1 MAQTAL
7 PKDAKTSDKIR
18 YVLQSL
24 DMLLQTKNQRYG
36 DSMQKPV
43 NVFIKDADNLTND
56 IALRKRLD
64 EKLARIANAE
74 ELRKNDTADL
84 IGYLVLLCIEKDW
97 LNFDDLI
104 D

>member
-1 MAQTAL
+1 MEQAAS
-7 PKDAKTSDKIR
+7 PKDANTSDKISL
-18 YVLQSL
+18 VLQEL
-24 DMLLQTKNQRYG
+24 DKLLQAKNQRYG

-43 NVFIKDADNLTND
+43 KVFVKDADNLTND

-64 EKLARIANAE
+64 EKLARIANAD
-74 ELRKNDTADL
+74 ELRKNDVADI
-84 IGYLVLLCIEKDW
+84 IGYLVLLCIDRGW

>member
-1 MAQTAL
+1 MDVHIEITTA
-7 PKDAKTSDKIR
+7 DKIKK
-18 YVLQSL
+18 VLVSAEH
-24 DMLLQTKNQRYG
+24 LLQIKNRRYG

-43 NVFIKDADNLTND
+43 NVFVKAKDNLTND

-64 EKLARIANAE
+64 EKLARIANADE
-74 ELRKNDTADL
+74 IRKNDVADL
-84 IGYLVLLCIEKDW
+84 IGYLVLLCIDRGW